1 MVEAG
6 GVELNRSTEN
16 RQVTDFAD
24 PLLPSLLSLL
34 AVLDQFGS
42 MGARCD
48 SESGNAGGA
57 GVLRERADPP
67 SNERIGRLSSGA
79 SHAVITRLPI
89 NDGPESSLAWVENM
103 SRAPT
108 FWGSSTLMN
117 ICPPIDW

>member
-1 MVEAG
+1 MEAG

-89 NDGPESSLAWVENM
+89 NDGPKVPSHGLKICLG
-103 SRAPT
+103 RRHFGGAPR
-108 FWGSSTLMN
+108 
-117 ICPPIDW
+117 